1 MKCPLPAR
9 ARRFFK
15 QEKGTLTLPH
25 LRVAVDVGGTFTDIC
40 IMDETTGLIR
50 IEKTASTRDP
60 IEGILGGVA
69 KSGVDLSEVALFSHG
84 TTIAT
89 NALITRRLPRAAFVG
104 TKGFRDVIEIRRA
117 NKEDL
122 WDTYKDVVRPY
133 IPRRD
138 RLTVPE
144 RIDASGK
151 VIETLDLVAA
161 KEVARILKKRGVAA
175 IAVCFMNAYLN
186 GENERAMRAVLR
198 EAMPDV
204 PVSISSEVLPEIFEH
219 ERFSTT
225 VANAVVSPVVVDYT
239 TRLGDQ
245 LAKGGYT
252 RDLLLLHT
260 GGGVMTPAS
269 VKDFAARLAG
279 SGIAAGAIAS
289 RYIASL
295 CGFPNSIGLDM
306 GGTSTDVSL
315 AWDGRSRVTKD
326 WYIEFGYPIRFASI
340 EVLTIGAGGGSLAW
354 TDPAGSL
361 RNGPQSAGA
370 FPGPACYGNGNTQAT
385 NTDANV
391 TLGRLGT
398 SLAGGKVTL
407 DPELALRAVEDSV
420 AKPFGL
426 GLHEAA
432 DAIVKVANANMSDA
446 VRLISISRGYD
457 PRDFALVAFGGAG
470 ALHGVDVARE
480 LAIPVVIVPPN
491 PGITSAL
498 GCLLV
503 DMQHDF
509 SVSCMVGGDEAD
521 PADIEARFGAL
532 EKEAL
537 ERLMHEGVAEKD
549 ILLQRSIDMMYR
561 GQWRSLAV
569 NAPRPIGKISD
580 LIESFHAEH
589 KREYN
594 FRRDDAPVS
603 FFRLNLK
610 AVGVV
615 PKAEFAVRA
624 PTGVAPEPVSRRR
637 VWFEGEGLDT
647 PVYDRAA
654 LPCGFKFSGP
664 AIIEQLDSTTVL
676 PPGASAEVDK
686 YLNIVIRVKE

>member
-1 MKCPLPAR
+1 M
-9 ARRFFK
+9 
-15 QEKGTLTLPH
+15 QT

-40 IMDETTGLIR
+40 IMDETTGLVR
-50 IEKTASTRDP
+50 IEKTSSTRDP
-60 IEGILGGVA
+60 IEGIMGGVSKA
-69 KSGVDLSEVALFSHG
+69 AIDLSKVALFSHG

-89 NALITRRLPRAAFVG
+89 NALITRRLPRTAVVT

-133 IPRRD
+133 VPRRD

-144 RIDASGK
+144 RVDAGGK
-151 VIETLDLVAA
+151 VIEPLDVEAA
-161 KEVARILKKRGVAA
+161 REVARILKRRGVAA
-175 IAVCFMNAYLN
+175 VAVCFMNAYLN
-186 GENERAMRAVLR
+186 GANERAMRDILLA
-198 EAMPDV
+198 EMPDI
-204 PVSISSEVLPEIFEH
+204 PVSISSQVLPEIFEH

-225 VANAVVSPVVVDYT
+225 VANAVVSPVVVNYT
-239 TRLGDQ
+239 SRLGER
-245 LAKGGYT
+245 LADEGYT

-289 RYIASL
+289 RHIAGL

-315 AWDGRSRVTKD
+315 AYEGHSRVTKD
-326 WYIEFGYPIRFASI
+326 WHIEFGYPIRFASI

-370 FPGPACYGNGNTQAT
+370 HPGPACYGHGNTQPT

-398 SLAGGKVTL
+398 DLAGGKVKL
-407 DPELALRAVEDSV
+407 DPELARQAVEDGV

-491 PGITSAL
+491 PGVTSAL

-509 SVSCMVGGDEAD
+509 SQSCMVDAAEAD
-521 PADIEARFGAL
+521 ATEIEAQFA
-532 EKEAL
+532 EL
-537 ERLMHEGVAEKD
+537 ERAALARLTHEGVAQKD
-549 ILLQRSIDMMYR
+549 IVLQRSIDMMYR

-569 NAPRPIGKISD
+569 NAPQPIGAIAD
-580 LIESFHAEH
+580 LVQSFHAEH
-589 KREYN
+589 AREYN
-594 FRRDDAPVS
+594 FRRDSAPVS

-615 PKAEFAVRA
+615 PKAEFAIHK
-624 PTGVAPEPVSRRR
+624 PTGVSPGPVGRRR
-637 VWFEGEGLDT
+637 VWFDGSGLDT
-647 PVYDRAA
+647 PVYQRDD
-654 LPCGFKFSGP
+654 LPCGFFFQGP
-664 AIIEQLDSTTVL
+664 AIIEQVDATTVV

-686 YLNIVIRVKE
+686 YLNIIIRVKE